1 MDVAAR
7 GFNYACWDSAEN
19 NPEVSYHMNTERFET
34 ERFEPA
40 SKQELYNVELQM
52 WKRKPHDVI
61 SE

>member
-19 NPEVSYHMNTERFET
+19 NPEVSYHMKT